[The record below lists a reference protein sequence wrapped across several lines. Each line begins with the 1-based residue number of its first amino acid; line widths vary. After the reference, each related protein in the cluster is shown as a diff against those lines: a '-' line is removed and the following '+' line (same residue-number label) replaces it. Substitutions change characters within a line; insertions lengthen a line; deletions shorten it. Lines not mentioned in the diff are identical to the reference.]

1 MSKDNIKET
10 GCGVLQHLAVDGYSR
25 NQRKDYQPS
34 NNDLEMRLARIESR
48 LVQLMLHF
56 GLDPQRKYY
65 D

>member
-1 MSKDNIKET
+1 MSNDDTKER
-10 GCGVLQHLAVDGYSR
+10 GCGVLPPSAPDGYLR
-25 NQRKDYQPS
+25 NPRKDLHQNS
-34 NNDLEMRLARIESR
+34 NLETRLARIESR